1 MKDPLQEEM
10 AFIDLLLAWEEE
22 LSFKLELWSSL
33 LFLLFLTL
41 QALHGEQLLGQEDFI
56 NMPESVPAQIDFGNF
71 GVFTTALK
79 NQEL

>member
-1 MKDPLQEEM
+1 M

-41 QALHGEQLLGQEDFI
+41 QALHGEQLLG
-56 NMPESVPAQIDFGNF
+56 
-71 GVFTTALK
+71 
-79 NQEL
+79 